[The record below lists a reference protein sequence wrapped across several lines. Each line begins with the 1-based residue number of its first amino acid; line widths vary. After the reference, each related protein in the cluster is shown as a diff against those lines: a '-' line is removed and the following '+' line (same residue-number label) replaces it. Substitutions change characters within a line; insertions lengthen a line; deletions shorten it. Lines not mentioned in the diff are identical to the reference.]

1 MFCFAI
7 GLQSIARFTNTNT
20 SYFNEAE
27 AILYDYS
34 NSYSRR
40 FAIISIRFQFNPF
53 DYY

>member
-1 MFCFAI
+1 MFCF

-20 SYFNEAE
+20 SYFKEAE
-27 AILYDYS
+27 VILYDYS

-40 FAIISIRFQFNPF
+40 FAIISIRVQFNPF